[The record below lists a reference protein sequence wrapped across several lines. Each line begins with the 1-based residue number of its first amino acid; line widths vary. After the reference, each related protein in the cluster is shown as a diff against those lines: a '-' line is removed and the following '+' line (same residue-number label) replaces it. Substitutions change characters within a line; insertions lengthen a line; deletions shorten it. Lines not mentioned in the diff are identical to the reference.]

1 MDFVLWDLKDWIIRK
16 TSLEDLKL
24 NSEQRSEGLLIN
36 KHRVDDL

>member
-36 KHRVDDL
+36 KYKVDDL